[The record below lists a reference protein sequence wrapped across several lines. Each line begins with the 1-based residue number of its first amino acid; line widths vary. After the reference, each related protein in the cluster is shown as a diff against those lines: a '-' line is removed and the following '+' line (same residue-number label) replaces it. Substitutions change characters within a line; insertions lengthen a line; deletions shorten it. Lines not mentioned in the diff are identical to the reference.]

1 MWDSI
6 DMKEKYKIKTIVLFI
21 SFLSFS
27 NDCLSGSFELYGQIL
42 NAQDTCY
49 VKVAYDIVSEGIW
62 RRVSHDS
69 ILLANGTFY
78 LSGQI
83 DELSPAYIE
92 INKQRLRFYLEPSK
106 ITLRMDARA
115 PYDMQLMGTTIDDEF
130 RDYVSVFHVCDSIL
144 TDKFRNA
151 ANWEYTSEYTPDDPG
166 LYSLF
171 AHEKEKKLLVF
182 CKRHIG
188 YKIVPDILLQALEI
202 DMDSWNQYYDG
213 EKNVHASKRDV
224 YSGINKINKVI
235 NKLTTESLD
244 TNIGKKLLKMT
255 NHAKTV
261 FNCRKKPIGSEA
273 PTFVAVTSFGDSI
286 DISNYR
292 NKKYVLL
299 YFWADKVQETPNAKK
314 VVKKMTER
322 IANEDIVRISI
333 SSYLD
338 GEEWRKEIS
347 TNESEY
353 LHVKQSMSSDLYQL
367 FVKQIDSLYP
377 FGMLPTYILI
387 DKKGKIES
395 IAEGVLQGS
404 NKYQLGNQ

>member
-1 MWDSI
+1 MI
-6 DMKEKYKIKTIVLFI
+6 ANNKLKYVILFI
-21 SFLSFS
+21 TFLCFS
-27 NDCLSGSFELYGQIL
+27 NDCLSGRFDLHGQIL
-42 NAQDTCY
+42 NAPDSYY
-49 VKVAYDIVSEGIW
+49 VKVVYDIVSDGKW

-69 ILLANGTFY
+69 ILVENGEFF

-83 DELSPAYIE
+83 EELSPAYIE

-106 ITLRMDARA
+106 ITLQMDAQA
-115 PYDMQLMGTTIDDEF
+115 PYKMQLMGTTVDNEF
-130 RDYVSVFHVCDSIL
+130 RTYMSDFQECDSIL
-144 TDKFRNA
+144 VEKFKCA
-151 ANWEYTSEYTPDDPG
+151 VNWEYTSEYTPDDPG

-235 NKLTTESLD
+235 KKLTTESLD